1 MDRSVPRI
9 GAWAG
14 FIAVIGIMGYHIALM
29 IIAGPRVSGTTDAAA
44 IVAYYQNA
52 NIALV
57 GVELFIVLV
66 PVLVF
71 FVALREST
79 GLDRWTRFMATVA
92 LAAGIAMLPAVLVEI
107 SAQAAL
113 VVGAQNGD
121 AMVPLFRFWDVLF
134 NSGMYVLE
142 ATWVV
147 AFGLAMRGNVGF
159 PRWMLGWSMLTGGLL
174 AINVLAIWI
183 GIPDPATLP
192 SAVALSVWF
201 VGASLGLRRLSSAAQ
216 PLPQPSPA

>member
-14 FIAVIGIMGYHIALM
+14 FIAVVGIAGYHLTLM
-29 IIAGPRVSGTTDAAA
+29 LVAGPRVSGTTDVAA

-57 GVELFIVLV
+57 GVELFFVLV

-79 GLDRWTRFMATVA
+79 GLDPWTRFLATIA
-92 LAAGIAMLPAVLVEI
+92 LAAGIAMLPAVLVAI

-113 VVGAQNGD
+113 VVGARNGD
-121 AMVPLFRFWDVLF
+121 LIVPLFRFWDVLY
-134 NSGMYVLE
+134 NSGTYVLE
-142 ATWVV
+142 ATWVA
-147 AFGLAMRGNVGF
+147 AFGLALRANPGF
-159 PRWMLGWSMLTGGLL
+159 PRWLFGLSMLTALL
-174 AINVLAIWI
+174 LLINVFAIWI
-183 GIPDPATLP
+183 GIPDQATLP
-192 SAVALSVWF
+192 SAILLSAWF
-201 VGASLGLRRLSSAAQ
+201 IGASLGLRRLGVAARPLPEPSSA
-216 PLPQPSPA
+216 